1 MRCHNI
7 TGRCLY
13 LDAERFAVDTSHCY
27 TTFNAGC
34 GGLVQGKLVPAGRE
48 AERLEGRL
56 SLPIEVTFLPKYTW
70 RIYPITSASYNL
82 NLTSNALYTC
92 LLGTRQT
99 IYVACLLYEEHFMMQ
114 YGALLRRCVH
124 SLL

>member
-1 MRCHNI
+1 MLNGLLLILVIVTQHSMQ
-7 TGRCLY
+7 
-13 LDAERFAVDTSHCY
+13 AVVDSCRE
-27 TTFNAGC
+27 NWS
-34 GGLVQGKLVPAGRE
+34 RE

-56 SLPIEVTFLPKYTW
+56 GLPIEVTFLPKYTW
-70 RIYPITSASYNL
+70 TIYPITSASYNL